1 MWHVEFPVESD
12 LEPSTVWGS
21 LIALDGQ
28 FALRG
33 TLTSSSEGIPPLQ
46 SPIVELVDGE
56 QLAVSTNFTGLILL
70 LRHSVTPLDGGGT
83 RLVRR
88 LEITGSSADDQAAIA
103 GPASART
110 TPRQSPRFS
119 GWRDRACDG

>member
-28 FALRG
+28 F
-33 TLTSSSEGIPPLQ
+33 E
-46 SPIVELVDGE
+46 V
-56 QLAVSTNFTGLILL
+56 
-70 LRHSVTPLDGGGT
+70 GGT